1 MSLFQARAHLALHVL
16 QESHFVQGSGATGD
30 IHIRAQGVA
39 VRGVDRPLLV
49 DLIRLA
55 DMLGRHIRPLFGQID
70 HRARVHQTV
79 AEFVGDLSLNA
90 VQYPAGFVAQR
101 VGSRGEHHQVLHIS
115 PRKAGIRLE
124 GEGGD
129 AGGQRRRGGCT
140 GVLHRADV
148 IGTQLRVHV
157 HGGDALVVAGRAR
170 RIRGRQGGAALLE
183 IPRLVAALGRA
194 RYRQRED
201 AVRVAVAVARVGV
214 STAVARRPHED
225 RALALATLREKE
237 RDLSHVSPDGKIK
250 RATKRWDVTWM
261 AS

>member
-1 MSLFQARAHLALHVL
+1 MF

-30 IHIRAQGVA
+30 IHIRAQRVT
-39 VRGVDRPLLV
+39 VRGINRPLLV
-49 DLIRLA
+49 DLVGLA
-55 DMLGRHIRPLFGQID
+55 DVLGRHVGPLFGQIN
-70 HRARVHQTV
+70 HRARVHKTV
-79 AEFVGDLSLNA
+79 AELVGNLPLHA
-90 VQYPAGFVAQR
+90 VQYPAGLVAQR
-101 VGSRGEHHQVLHIS
+101 VGSRCEHDQVLHIS
-115 PRKAGIRLE
+115 PRQAGIRLE

-148 IGTQLRVHV
+148 IRAQLGVHV

-194 RYRQRED
+194 RYRQGEN

-214 STAVARRPHED
+214 STAVARRPYED
-225 RALALATLREKE
+225 RALALATLREK
-237 RDLSHVSPDGKIK
+237 GKNNRECFTARK
-250 RATKRWDVTWM
+250 
-261 AS
+261 